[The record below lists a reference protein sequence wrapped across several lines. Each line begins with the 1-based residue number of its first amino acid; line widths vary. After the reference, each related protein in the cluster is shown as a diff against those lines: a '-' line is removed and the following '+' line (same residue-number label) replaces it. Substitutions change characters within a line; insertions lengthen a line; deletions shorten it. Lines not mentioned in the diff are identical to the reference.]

1 MSELTLFLLSYSA
14 QFIYVG
20 IFLILFISGL
30 GLPIPEEITLL
41 TAGFLV
47 YLEIIQLYPTIIT
60 IFIGVLIGDLALY
73 SIGRRWGQGI
83 LTHGYMHRFFSE
95 SRLEKVRHFFRK
107 HGNKTIFIAR
117 FISGFRVAAFLT
129 AGSMGMKPGKVLLY
143 DFFACLVYVPLLM
156 ALAYYFGGRIQLLT
170 DYVSRANFLIK
181 VGLIVGGVIG
191 LGYYLL
197 KKKIFDAK

>member
-1 MSELTLFLLSYSA
+1 LSDLTFFLLSYSA

-20 IFLILFISGL
+20 LFLILFISGL

-47 YLEIIQLYPTIIT
+47 HLQIIHFYPTVIT

-73 SIGRRWGQGI
+73 SIGRKWGQGM
-83 LTHGYMHRFFSE
+83 LSHGYMHKFFSE
-95 SRLEKVRHFFRK
+95 SRLEKVHQFFRK

-129 AGSMGMKPGKVLLY
+129 AGSIGMKPGKVVLY

-156 ALAYYFGGRIQLLT
+156 ALAYYFGEKIQLLT
-170 DYVSRANFLIK
+170 DVVSLINFLIK